1 MRGNKSPPYPA
12 YAVEVNTVEK
22 HVVAE
27 ASGERRA
34 IDGLEAF
41 KQAFRRHAAGV
52 AVVTAL
58 TPAGVPVGFT
68 ATSLASLAAVPPLAS
83 FNMSRVSSA
92 WPAIENTDHVV
103 IHMLGTANRAIAERL
118 SGPKD
123 LRFDGE
129 HWTPGPYGIPLLRD
143 VTAWMLGRIVGR
155 HPHHGN
161 AVIVAMIE
169 DGALGG
175 DDDALLYH
183 ERRYQRL
190 ESLD

>member
-1 MRGNKSPPYPA
+1 MS
-12 YAVEVNTVEK
+12 TVEK
-22 HVVAE
+22 TDDPGAPD
-27 ASGERRA
+27 ERSA
-34 IDGLEAF
+34 VDGLEAF
-41 KQAFRRHAAGV
+41 RQAFRRHAAGV

-58 TPAGVPVGFT
+58 APDGQPVGFT

-92 WPAIENTDHVV
+92 WPAVENTDHVL
-103 IHMLGTANRAIAERL
+103 IHMLGTGNLQLAQTL
-118 SGPKD
+118 SGPRD
-123 LRFDGE
+123 LRFDGG
-129 HWTPGPYGIPLLRD
+129 HWMPGPNGIPLLRD

-161 AVIVAMIE
+161 AVVVVEIE
-169 DGALGG
+169 DGALGA

>member
-1 MRGNKSPPYPA
+1 MS
-12 YAVEVNTVEK
+12 TVEK
-22 HVVAE
+22 HVDPGAPN
-27 ASGERRA
+27 ERQA

-52 AVVTAL
+52 TVVTAL
-58 TPAGVPVGFT
+58 TPEGKPVGFT

-103 IHMLGTANRAIAERL
+103 IHMLGTANRAIAEKL

-123 LRFDGE
+123 LRFDGD
-129 HWTPGPYGIPLLRD
+129 HWTPGPDGIPLLKD

-161 AVIVAMIE
+161 AVIVVEIE
-169 DGALGG
+169 DGALGA

-190 ESLD
+190 RSLD